1 MALTSI
7 IPLPRGCGSVA
18 TQLYHDLCKEIDIL
32 QVRIDDLESEY
43 WFWYKACHGKG
54 KTHVPLD
61 ICLTRMKEICDQVE
75 HYSMILEEKEKARK
89 EIEKHMSEFEGVE
102 MKVAYLRDIKGMT
115 LTEIAAELGY
125 SYIWVKQ
132 LSARTS
138 RKHTK
143 NILSC

>member
-1 MALTSI
+1 MGVIYI
-7 IPLPRGCGSVA
+7 IPLPRRWGRVA

-115 LTEIAAELGY
+115 LAEIAAELGY

>member
-1 MALTSI
+1 
-7 IPLPRGCGSVA
+7 VA

-89 EIEKHMSEFEGVE
+89 EIEKHMSEFEKVE

-115 LTEIAAELGY
+115 LAEIAAELGY

>member
-1 MALTSI
+1 M
-7 IPLPRGCGSVA
+7 A

-115 LTEIAAELGY
+115 LAEIAAELGY

>member
-115 LTEIAAELGY
+115 LAEIAAELGY